1 VSVAVLRLQEEDDDD
16 CNAKALVVVVAAAVD
31 IAATAD
37 AAAMKAV
44 LRSDEDDGGLDNSAI
59 VTDRYSMF
67 GKIVLSISR
76 SAFSAEIAMFS
87 QSMKVMDFESIR
99 LVCIYH

>member
-1 VSVAVLRLQEEDDDD
+1 
-16 CNAKALVVVVAAAVD
+16 
-31 IAATAD
+31 
-37 AAAMKAV
+37 MKAV

-67 GKIVLSISR
+67 GKIVLSLSGR
-76 SAFSAEIAMFS
+76 SAFSADAREIAMFS
-87 QSMKVMDFESIR
+87 QSMKVRDLESIR

>member
-1 VSVAVLRLQEEDDDD
+1 
-16 CNAKALVVVVAAAVD
+16 
-31 IAATAD
+31 
-37 AAAMKAV
+37 MKAV

-67 GKIVLSISR
+67 GKIVLSISGR

-87 QSMKVMDFESIR
+87 QSMKVRDFESIR